1 MSIREPDSEPNAWK
15 RRYYDSLEQ
24 AERREREW
32 RRTEDALRTA
42 ISRLSLAADGL
53 DPALDERLAGVRRA
67 IRERADAGAL
77 QQELERLS
85 AALVDLDAGR
95 GPQRTAP
102 LDVLRL
108 LLEALELPPELEA
121 EARALRKRLRQAGD
135 GEIDQAMDAFAG
147 FLQQALT
154 GADGTPGRDAQT
166 AAGWQRLFR
175 RSAPAQN
182 PAAATPGGRETLLLL
197 LERLSLP
204 LECKADADRL
214 RHMLEDV
221 SRPFDPAAAIRAFVD
236 LFATIR
242 MRMVRE
248 KQEIEHFLM
257 ELSERLRD
265 VDLFVRGAEQLRS
278 GSRRAGRHLEKS
290 VQAEIQ
296 GLETSVREATDLQ
309 SLKLAVKQRLDAIV
323 AHVEQHRE
331 EEELRHQEA
340 QSQLFE
346 LKSRLHLMEQETARL
361 HDRIRVEHNQALTDP
376 LTGIPN
382 RLAYEERVL
391 QEVARWA
398 RFGTPLTLVLWDID
412 RFKRVNDDFGH
423 KAGDKVLRT
432 IATLLADNVR
442 ETDFLA
448 RFGGEEFALLMPG
461 ADEQAALGVADKLR
475 EAVTRCRFHYAGQDV
490 DVTVSAGIS
499 GFHEGDNVEMVFL
512 RADKALYKAK
522 ATGRNRCV
530 VADFGEL
537 TE

>member
-1 MSIREPDSEPNAWK
+1 MSIREPDSDPDAWK
-15 RRYYDSLEQ
+15 RRYYDNLEQ
-24 AERREREW
+24 AERRERDW
-32 RRTEDALRTA
+32 RRTEDALRSA

-53 DPALDERLAGVRRA
+53 DPRLDERLAGVRRA
-67 IRERADAGAL
+67 IRDRVDAGQL
-77 QQELERLS
+77 QHELESLS
-85 AALVDLDAGR
+85 AALVDLDSGR
-95 GPQRTAP
+95 GPKRSSP

-108 LLEALELPPELEA
+108 LLESLDLPRELEA
-121 EARALRKRLRQAGD
+121 DARALRKQLRHAGD
-135 GEIDQAMDAFAG
+135 HDIDPIMDAFAA

-154 GADGTPGRDAQT
+154 GRSTEPDSGEQSGG
-166 AAGWQRLFR
+166 GWQRLFR
-175 RSAPAQN
+175 RAPPAT
-182 PAAATPGGRETLLLL
+182 AAAGRETLLLL

-204 LECKADADRL
+204 LECKADADKL
-214 RHMLEDV
+214 RHMLEDG
-221 SRPFDPAAAIRAFVD
+221 SQPFDAAAAIRSFVD

-248 KQEIEHFLM
+248 KQEIEHFLK

-265 VDLFVRGAEQLRS
+265 VDLFVRGAEQVRS

-290 VQAEIQ
+290 VHAEIQ
-296 GLETSVREATDLQ
+296 GLQTSVREATDLQ
-309 SLKLAVKQRLDAIV
+309 ALKQAVKQRLDAIV
-323 AHVEQHRE
+323 THVEQHRE
-331 EEELRHQEA
+331 EEEMRHQEA

-382 RLAYEERVL
+382 RLAYEERAL

-412 RFKRVNDDFGH
+412 HFKRVNDDFGH

-461 ADEQAALGVADKLR
+461 ADEAAALGVADKLR
-475 EAVTRCRFHYAGQDV
+475 QAVTQCRFHYAGQDV

-530 VADFGEL
+530 VADHVPL